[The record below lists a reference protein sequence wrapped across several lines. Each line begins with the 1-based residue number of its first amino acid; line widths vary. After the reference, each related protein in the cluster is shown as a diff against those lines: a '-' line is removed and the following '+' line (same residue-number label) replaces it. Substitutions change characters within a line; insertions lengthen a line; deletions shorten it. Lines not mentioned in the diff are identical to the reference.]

1 MLTKTLLPKKFR
13 PPPHPPH
20 PPLTL
25 FQVSSITAD
34 LNLDLN
40 LMCKV
45 RCFVS
50 NRSKTIRMQV
60 FLCLSNYVLHCGLSN
75 QIGSMIFLFLLD
87 EQGIFYHVLP
97 FSITA
102 KKKNF
107 FDGILHLHRIAS
119 GCPFFLGTE
128 QRRHLETSCTT

>member
-1 MLTKTLLPKKFR
+1 MMLTKILLPKKFK
-13 PPPHPPH
+13 PFPH

-102 KKKNF
+102 KKKTFSMKF
-107 FDGILHLHRIAS
+107 FIFIGEPLGAL
-119 GCPFFLGTE
+119 FFSALNRGDI
-128 QRRHLETSCTT
+128 